1 MLEDQLQ
8 MKNERDGK
16 NKSLSQKESLENN
29 DEFEVGEF
37 CVPSPKVIQHEVLL
51 TQKSLEHVLHG
62 EQPFYLLCQGTHT
75 CTSNES
81 STKSF
86 TSFYWKSFEIVWEYF
101 P

>member
-1 MLEDQLQ
+1 M
-8 MKNERDGK
+8 
-16 NKSLSQKESLENN
+16 
-29 DEFEVGEF
+29 GE
-37 CVPSPKVIQHEVLL
+37 CGVPSPKVIQHEVLL

-86 TSFYWKSFEIVWEYF
+86 TSFY
-101 P
+101 